1 VDDPGVG
8 EQAAGRQPIDNY
20 VVCGGNA
27 LAHRLVVEL
36 TEHYALPVVAIVPSS
51 EGDHAPQIIKIL
63 GDDAVIVAPAIT
75 EEVLR
80 AAGIATARGLA
91 LVEGEDHSKL
101 QVALRAQSIN
111 PDIRIVLRIYNY
123 RLGVQV
129 QQLLK
134 NCAAL
139 SGSAT
144 AAPAFANAALN
155 RPQSVRV
162 GGRDVCIALDEEIN
176 PGTYLCTVA
185 EGIDVRDIADLDLL
199 PGEAVRPSRSW
210 IDLAEGRRAEAE
222 SRPAGRAILRF
233 LDDDIEAPISRVAKL
248 RWRLVDLRRYFTRG
262 GLRLVLF
269 SALTAV
275 LVSFAAIWYLGR
287 PFGWAVYAALL
298 DMAGAAQ
305 PDAYGQFSGTGGVW
319 QRMAQVVLT
328 FTGITLIPVVTAIT
342 LDFLAS
348 GRRSGPK
355 EPSAGIRGHMIVVG
369 LGNMGTRVATLLN
382 EYKVPTV
389 CIERQESR
397 HSRGIAV
404 AKSLDLP
411 VILGEAP
418 LEDQLHRAGVR
429 NCRAVIAVSSDDA
442 ANLEAVFE
450 ARAIRPDVRVVLR
463 LFDDEFAAQFYA
475 NFSNAAS
482 RSASYLSAPAF
493 AAALMDR
500 DVVGTLPLY
509 RRVILLAEHNIEPGS
524 RYIDQSLAEMEAPG
538 QLRVL
543 ALRRGTET
551 AFHWRPDP
559 VWRLNSGDRIVVAAT
574 RIGFGRLHHPASS

>member
-1 VDDPGVG
+1 VDH
-8 EQAAGRQPIDNY
+8 Y

-36 TEHYALPVVAIVPSS
+36 AEHYSLPVFAILPSA
-51 EGDHAPQIIKIL
+51 GADHAAQITKIL
-63 GDDAVIVAPAIT
+63 GEDKVVLAATIT
-75 EEVLR
+75 EGALR
-80 AAGIATARGLA
+80 EAGIASARGLA

-101 QVALRAQSIN
+101 QVALRAQSLN
-111 PDIRIVLRIYNY
+111 PGIRIVLRIYNY

-129 QQLLK
+129 QQLLN

-144 AAPAFANAALN
+144 AAPAFVNSALE

-162 GGRDVCIALDEEIN
+162 GGRDVCMAFDEEIN
-176 PGTYLCTVA
+176 PRTYLCTVA
-185 EGIDVRDIADLDLL
+185 EGIDAHDIGDLDLL
-199 PGEAVRPSRSW
+199 PGSPVRPSRSW
-210 IDLAEGRRAEAE
+210 IDQAEGRLPTA
-222 SRPAGRAILRF
+222 SSSGRAILRF
-233 LDDDIEAPISRVAKL
+233 LEEVPKVYTSRTERM

-262 GLRLVLF
+262 GLRLVLI

-275 LVSFAAIWYLGR
+275 LASLTAVWYLGR
-287 PFGWAVYAALL
+287 PLGWAVYAALL

-305 PDAYGQFSGTGGVW
+305 PDAYGATSGTGGSW
-319 QRMAQVVLT
+319 QRLAQVVLT

-342 LDFLAS
+342 MDFLAS
-348 GRRSGPK
+348 GRRTGPK

-382 EYKVPTV
+382 EYRVPTV
-389 CIERQESR
+389 CIERRAEQ
-397 HSRGIAV
+397 HSRGVAV
-404 AKSLDLP
+404 VKSLELP
-411 VILGEAP
+411 LITGEAP
-418 LEDQLHRAGVR
+418 LEAQLRRAGVR
-429 NCRAVIAVSSDDA
+429 HCRAVIAVSNDDA

-450 ARAIRPDVRVVLR
+450 ARAQRPDVRVVIR

-475 NFSNAAS
+475 SFSNAAS

-500 DVVGTLPLY
+500 DVVGTLSLY
-509 RRVILLAEHNIEPGS
+509 RRVILLAEHEIAPHSTFVGS
-524 RYIDQSLAEMEAPG
+524 SLADMEAPG

-543 ALRRGTET
+543 ALRRRAESK
-551 AFHWRPDP
+551 FHWKPDP
-559 VWRLNSGDRIVVAAT
+559 IWRLSSGDQVVVAAT
-574 RIGFGRLHHPASS
+574 RVGFGRLHNPAA